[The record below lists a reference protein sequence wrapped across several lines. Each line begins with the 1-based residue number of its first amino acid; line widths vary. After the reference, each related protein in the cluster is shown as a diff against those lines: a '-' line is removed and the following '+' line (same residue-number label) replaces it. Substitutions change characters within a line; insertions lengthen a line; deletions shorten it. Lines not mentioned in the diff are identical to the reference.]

1 MYFNTKASGA
11 RIRELRLAK
20 KLDQIELAELLN
32 VSHGYISR
40 IESGKKGCSVDL
52 MIQISEIFGTSL
64 DYLILSKCHDVLDA
78 HHLVMFPMVRSIQSA
93 DFLKYNHSE
102 S

>member
-1 MYFNTKASGA
+1 MPYTA
-11 RIRELRLAK
+11 RK
-20 KLDQIELAELLN
+20 DTVLAELLN

-64 DYLILSKCHDVLDA
+64 DYLILGKCHDVLD
-78 HHLVMFPMVRSIQSA
+78 MSKTRKIKIIFW
-93 DFLKYNHSE
+93 
-102 S
+102 

>member
-1 MYFNTKASGA
+1 MPYTA
-11 RIRELRLAK
+11 RK
-20 KLDQIELAELLN
+20 DTVLAELLN

-78 HHLVMFPMVRSIQSA
+78 HHLKENIQHLIENLEHFQA
-93 DFLKYNHSE
+93 KL
-102 S
+102 